1 VVVGGGA
8 VNGCLAQQAEAVL
21 TDVVLVRMVAHGSIL
36 GPYRPTRPLIR
47 GALNQVRTLAWR
59 LFA

>member
-1 VVVGGGA
+1 M
-8 VNGCLAQQAEAVL
+8 NGCLAQQAEAVL
-21 TDVVLVRMVAHGSIL
+21 TDRVLVRMVAYGHIV

-47 GALNQVRTLAWR
+47 GVANQVRTLAWR